1 MAHAI
6 DGEAANF
13 EVHFLH
19 SDHPRDGFHVMS
31 VNPLVYYEFRTPT
44 GFLSTH
50 TIVRFEIHP
59 QTFFPLLFPLRIHP
73 SFLKCAA
80 DG

>member
-19 SDHPRDGFHVMS
+19 SDNPRDGFHVMS
-31 VNPLVYYEFRTPT
+31 MNPLVHYEFRTPT

-59 QTFFPLLFPLRIHP
+59 RPFSLSFPPLCP
-73 SFLKCAA
+73 PFVP
-80 DG
+80 